1 MPELR
6 YNIATGD
13 WVVFATE
20 RAKRPH
26 DFIKAKKE
34 AKVLPE
40 YQDNCPFCPG
50 NESKTPGEIF
60 RLGGAKSWKV
70 RCVPNLFGALS
81 PQQTSQRR
89 INGIYISMGGFGN
102 HEVIVE
108 NPRHNTCI
116 ALMSDAEVGDIIRAY
131 KSRYVS
137 LRGTPGV
144 EAIIIFKNHGPG
156 AGTSLE
162 HPHSQLIATPIVPP
176 QTRVFMERAADFYE
190 KNGECL
196 YCKIVEEESR
206 VKTRVVL
213 ETDHFISFL
222 PYAGVLPFVIWIC
235 PKEHVPSFAGITE
248 GQIDD
253 LAHNLKVTLQKF
265 YYGLDNP
272 DFNYTIRSYAAKEG
286 GEEYLHWFL
295 NIIPRMS
302 LPAGFELGSA
312 MFINASLPEES
323 AEFLRQ
329 VKCPGSE

>member
-13 WVVFATE
+13 WAIFATE

-50 NESKTPGEIF
+50 NEIKTLIEIF
-60 RLGGAKSWKV
+60 RLGDEKKWSV

-81 PQQTSQRR
+81 PKENPQRK
-89 INGIYISMGGFGN
+89 INGIYLSMGGFGD
-102 HEVIVE
+102 HEVIIE

-116 ALMSDAEVGDIIRAY
+116 ALMNDAEVEDVIRAY
-131 KSRYVS
+131 KGRYAS
-137 LRGTPGV
+137 LKDTAGI
-144 EAIIIFKNHGPG
+144 ESIIIFKNHGPS

-162 HPHSQLIATPIVPP
+162 HPHSQMIATPIIPP
-176 QTRVFMERAADFYE
+176 QTKSRIELAANFYE
-190 KNGECL
+190 KTGHCV
-196 YCKIVEEESR
+196 YCKTVEEELKAKIR
-206 VKTRVVL
+206 VIL
-213 ETDHFISFL
+213 ETDHFVSFL
-222 PYAGVLPFVIWIC
+222 PYAGALPFVIWIC
-235 PKEHVPSFAGITE
+235 PKRHVSSFGGIE
-248 GQIDD
+248 EAEIGDF
-253 LAHNLKVTLQKF
+253 ARNLKLTLQKL

-272 DFNYTIRSYAAKEG
+272 DFNYTIRSYAAKESG
-286 GEEYLHWFL
+286 REYLHWYL
-295 NIIPRMS
+295 NIIPRITQ
-302 LPAGFELGSA
+302 PAGFELGSG

-329 VKCPGSE
+329 VKCP